1 MMSNSRDDILNK
13 LKNIA
18 VPFPEKSRVENYLPM
33 VKLDKKDPAS
43 LLEYFKSEAEKL
55 SAQVTICTNEKDAQ
69 KTLFKIIGN
78 DQQVNCWS
86 SENLPIKNLYQ
97 SLEDN
102 GIEITQ
108 QESIRFGITG
118 VSAALA
124 ATGSIVLRSGKG
136 RQRTASLLPE
146 VHIALIKKGQIF
158 ADFESWI
165 EDCRCK
171 GIEKFTNPSNTIVIS
186 GPSRT
191 ADISMELILGM
202 HGPKEQHLIIY

>member
-1 MMSNSRDDILNK
+1 MMSNSRDDILSK
-13 LKNIA
+13 LKNNVA
-18 VPFPEKSRVENYLPM
+18 PFPEKSQVENYLPM
-33 VKLDKKDPAS
+33 VKLDKKDTTS
-43 LLEYFKSEAEKL
+43 LLEFFKSEAEKL
-55 SAQVTICTNEKDAQ
+55 SAQVTICTSEKEAQ

-78 DQQVNCWS
+78 KQQVNCWS
-86 SENLPIKNLYQ
+86 SENLPIKNLCET
-97 SLEDN
+97 LKDN

-108 QESIRFGITG
+108 QESARFGITG

-146 VHIALIKKGQIF
+146 VHLALIKKGQIF

-165 EDCRCK
+165 KDCRHK
-171 GIEKFTNPSNTIVIS
+171 GIEDFLNPSNIVVIS

-191 ADISMELILGM
+191 ADISMELVLGM
-202 HGPKEQHLIIY
+202 HGPKEQHLIIF